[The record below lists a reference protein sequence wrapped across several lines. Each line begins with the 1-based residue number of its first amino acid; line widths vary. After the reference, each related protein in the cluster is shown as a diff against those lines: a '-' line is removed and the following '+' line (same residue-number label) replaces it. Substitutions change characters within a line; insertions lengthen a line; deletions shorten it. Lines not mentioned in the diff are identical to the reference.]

1 MAKYAHQPIHLS
13 SFTVSFSPTTDN
25 AGISNSSLSKLN
37 SLPYFIDTTENSYRL
52 GPETYVPIPRGE
64 SYCQA
69 NGNWSNVRCRAK
81 YRLEGVAPEGEVPV
95 PGRRQS
101 ITHKK
106 IERQIPRYRTSPI
119 QLGKEPSKTR
129 TTTVRCHYSREGP
142 LLRSDCWEL
151 RESSQGE

>member
-1 MAKYAHQPIHLS
+1 MSTATASAFDHATDATMAKYAHQPIHLS

-69 NGNWSNVRCRAK
+69 NGNW
-81 YRLEGVAPEGEVPV
+81 
-95 PGRRQS
+95 
-101 ITHKK
+101 
-106 IERQIPRYRTSPI
+106 RYATMMH
-119 QLGKEPSKTR
+119 LATR
-129 TTTVRCHYSREGP
+129 IVH
-142 LLRSDCWEL
+142 
-151 RESSQGE
+151 